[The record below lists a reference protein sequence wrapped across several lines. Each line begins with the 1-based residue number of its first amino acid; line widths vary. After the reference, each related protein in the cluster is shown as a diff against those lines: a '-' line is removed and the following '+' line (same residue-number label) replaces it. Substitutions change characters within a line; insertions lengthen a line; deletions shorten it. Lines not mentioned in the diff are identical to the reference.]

1 MLLMFKVTVPGLVS
15 VTVCGE
21 LVDKRF
27 CAAKVKA
34 VGEIEAVGPLVVP
47 VPLSETVCG
56 LPAALSATEIAAVRA
71 PAAVGVKTALMVQ

>member
-1 MLLMFKVTVPGLVS
+1 MLEIFRVAVPGLVS

-27 CAAKVKA
+27 CEAKVRV
-34 VGEIEAVGPLVVP
+34 VGEIEAVGPPVVP

-56 LPAALSATEIAAVRA
+56 LPGALSATEIDAVRT
-71 PAAVGVKTALMVQ
+71 PATVGVKTTLMVQ